1 MITYLRYP
9 TYQLFLAAL
18 LGLVVTALLTPIWI
32 KLLRKDGVGQVIRID
47 GPQQH
52 LTKSGTP
59 TMGGI
64 IILFTVA
71 AVYSMMASA
80 TMRSL
85 IALLTLIACGFVGFV
100 DDYSKVVKA
109 RSLGLK
115 ARSKILWQL
124 MIAIFAG
131 LAAVNFAGLETNVQI
146 PLTHVI
152 IPLGN
157 PALKFS
163 IGHVGIVVPFLY
175 LALVFLIITATTNTV
190 NLTDGLDGLAA
201 GTVTITMLAYA
212 GIAFRQGR
220 LDLAIIAAAIGGAS
234 IGFLWFNSYPAS
246 IFMGDTG
253 SLGLG
258 GAIAILAIL
267 TKTEL
272 LLVFIGGIYVIEGL
286 SVIAQVISYRW
297 FKTRILKMAPI
308 HHHFEM
314 IGWSETQIM
323 MRFWIISGILA
334 GIGFGLYF
342 MMATRGS

>member
-1 MITYLRYP
+1 MITFLRYP
-9 TYQLFLAAL
+9 TYQLFLTAV
-18 LGLVVTALLTPIWI
+18 LGLVITAVLTPAWI
-32 KLLRKDGVGQVIRID
+32 KLLRKEGIGQVVRID

-64 IILFTVA
+64 VILFTVA
-71 AVYSMMASA
+71 IVYSLMASA
-80 TMRSL
+80 TMRGL
-85 IALLTLIACGFVGFV
+85 IALLTLIACGFVGFI
-100 DDYSKVVKA
+100 DDYRKVVKA
-109 RSLGLK
+109 RSLGIK
-115 ARSKILWQL
+115 ARSKIVWQL
-124 MIAIFAG
+124 IIAIVAG
-131 LAAVNFAGLETNVQI
+131 LAAVNFAGLGTDVQV
-146 PLTHVI
+146 PLTHIV
-152 IPLGN
+152 IPLGQ
-157 PALKFS
+157 PSFQFT
-163 IGHVGIVVPFLY
+163 IGHIGITVPVFY
-175 LALVFLIITATTNTV
+175 IALVFLIITATTNTV

-201 GTVTITMLAYA
+201 GTVTIAMLAYA
-212 GIAFRQGR
+212 GIAFRQDR

-286 SVIAQVISYRW
+286 SVIGQVVSYRW
-297 FKTRILKMAPI
+297 FHRRILKMAPI

-314 IGWSETQIM
+314 VGWSETQIM

-334 GIGFGLYF
+334 GVGFGIYF
-342 MMATRGS
+342 MMAARGS